1 MDQLSSNG
9 RTATGRVRTA
19 GWRGWFLP
27 VVTLY
32 TLGLVFWLILGLLP
46 TLADAFAPFRH
57 WVDTIATSSSPLAGP
72 AARILDANQSM
83 PGMALE
89 ASNHASV
96 AWAYGFSMLNLVL
109 GLVLIICRSTG
120 LVPRLLAFA
129 LLGTAATFN
138 KPSHAVFHI
147 IGEPW
152 PVKTIHFTF
161 HIVSG
166 VTYLWAVLLFP
177 DGRLPRR
184 IPLSGKPLAAVAVAV
199 TIVIAVVSWRS
210 SFIDHPVFFV
220 VFFGVVVSM
229 AGIAAQALRITD
241 PLVTPAEVRSPRLLG
256 AALLPAFITGVIWL
270 EARAGTALGVQSA
283 HQLQLSLQG
292 VFPAV
297 FAIVPVVL
305 FAGILRYRLWN
316 IDWLLSRGLLYGS
329 LAAVVAGAY
338 VIAVSL
344 VGLVAGSSPWTVVV
358 VLSVVAVAVDPLR
371 RALRNWCNRIV
382 YGQVLSPTDAVKTM
396 LSSLEHLAP
405 GADLAQLTETVTQA
419 TRAARCE
426 VWLIADDHLL
436 RVAAHP
442 DPTDPDPTD
451 PDQTGKGSRRPL
463 SEDPAAPAAPAALA
477 ANGVSV
483 PIAYQ
488 SRVLGW
494 LTVELPAGTALGS
507 VETKLVEDLA
517 GHAGVV
523 VHNAALN
530 GELARHVAML
540 AEQLDELRASR
551 RRVVE
556 AQDDER
562 RKLERDLHDGAQQSL
577 VAVIIGLRTASAL
590 RARPLEQR
598 AEIRRAVELLRET
611 NVTLSELV
619 SAGGPRVLADQ
630 GLVPALAAAAELA
643 KRSGQRVDVQGGVGP
658 DLSPDFAAAVYFCCL
673 EAIQNATKHARATR
687 IGINIHQT
695 DGLLTFEVADD
706 GVGFDPSSDVAGSGL
721 QNLSSRLSVIGGDVI
736 IESAPGS
743 GTIVRGWLPL
753 MAEAVPA

>member
-1 MDQLSSNG
+1 MDELSSDG
-9 RTATGRVRTA
+9 RTTTGRVPTTS
-19 GWRGWFLP
+19 WRGWFLP

-46 TLADAFAPFRH
+46 TLADAFAPFHH
-57 WVDTIATSSSPLAGP
+57 WVETIATSSSSLAGP

-96 AWAYGFSMLNLVL
+96 AWAYCFSMLNLVL
-109 GLVLIICRSTG
+109 GLVLIICRSTA

-152 PVKTIHFTF
+152 PVKTVHFTF

-177 DGRLPRR
+177 DGRLPRQ
-184 IPLSGKPLAAVAVAV
+184 IPLRGKPLAAVAVVV
-199 TIVIAVVSWRS
+199 TVVIAVVSWQS
-210 SFIDHPVFFV
+210 SFINHPQFFV
-220 VFFGVVVSM
+220 VFFGVVVSL
-229 AGIAAQALRITD
+229 AGITAQALRVTD
-241 PLVTPAEVRSPRLLG
+241 PLTTPAEHRSARLLG
-256 AALLPAFITGVIWL
+256 AALLPAFITGVMWL
-270 EARAGTALGVQSA
+270 GARAGAALGVESA
-283 HQLQLSLQG
+283 HQLELSLQG

-329 LAAVVAGAY
+329 LAAIVAGAY
-338 VIAVSL
+338 VVAVSL

-358 VLSVVAVAVDPLR
+358 VLSVVAVAIEPLR

-382 YGQVLSPTDAVKTM
+382 YGQVLSPTDAVRTM

-405 GADLAQLTETVTQA
+405 GADLAQLTETVTHA
-419 TRAARCE
+419 TRAVRCE
-426 VWLIADDHLL
+426 VWLTAEDHLL
-436 RVAAHP
+436 RVAAYP
-442 DPTDPDPTD
+442 DPVDPDSSD
-451 PDQTGKGSRRPL
+451 PDLAYPYPADRPSRRPL
-463 SEDPAAPAAPAALA
+463 SDGDEPEADQV
-477 ANGVSV
+477 GI
-483 PIAYQ
+483 PITYR
-488 SRVLGW
+488 SRPLGL
-494 LTVELPAGTALGS
+494 LTVELPAGTTLGS
-507 VETKLVEDLA
+507 VETQLIEDLA

-530 GELARHVAML
+530 GELARHVALL
-540 AEQLDELRASR
+540 ADQLEELRASR

-556 AQDDER
+556 AQDAER
-562 RKLERDLHDGAQQSL
+562 RRLERDLHDGAQQSL

-590 RARPLEQR
+590 RASPLEQR
-598 AEIRRAVELLRET
+598 AEIRQAVELLGET
-611 NVTLSELV
+611 SATLSELV
-619 SAGGPRVLADQ
+619 SAGAPRVLADQ
-630 GLVPALAAAAELA
+630 GLVPALAAAAEVA
-643 KRSGQRVDVQGGVGP
+643 KRSGQHVDVHGAVGP
-658 DLSPDFAAAVYFCCL
+658 GLPPDFATAVYFCCL

-687 IGINIHQT
+687 IGINIT
-695 DGLLTFEVADD
+695 EADGLLAFEVADD
-706 GVGFDPSSDVAGSGL
+706 GVGFDPSSHAAGSGL
-721 QNLSSRLSVIGGDVI
+721 RNLSSRMSVIGGDVN

-743 GTIVRGWLPL
+743 GTVVRGWLPL
-753 MAEAVPA
+753 MAAAVPA